1 MLILLPQIKPSA
13 FRELMLNEQHQ
24 PEDIMLPHDDIDP
37 EIIRR
42 ISDAADQLFNE
53 GGHNAVPSVDA
64 VRRRARANMNHA
76 SLVMRTWRQQLKAQ
90 PGPTE
95 ELMPESL
102 RHIGNQLMLNIWR
115 EATKTAST
123 HLASAKAAWEE
134 ERGELE
140 EFRRQLSTAFDAQ
153 SRELQESTTALA
165 TLRTE
170 GGERTA
176 ACSALEQRT
185 IEAET
190 AHIGSE
196 RVLRQAQE
204 EILELRK
211 LLVAAQAA
219 QERITQQL
227 QEQLRAQVAAAER
240 HLAEQKS
247 TAEQLGQ
254 LRQEAGELRA
264 RLAQSASPLPSPQTK
279 TSRRQNGKP
288 PPTQASPAPPQ
299 GE

>member
-1 MLILLPQIKPSA
+1 MLPQ
-13 FRELMLNEQHQ
+13 
-24 PEDIMLPHDDIDP
+24 DDIDP

-42 ISDAADQLFNE
+42 ITDAADQLFNE
-53 GGHNAVPSVDA
+53 GGHEAVPSVDA

-102 RHIGNQLMLNIWR
+102 RHVGNQLMLNIWR
-115 EATKTAST
+115 EATKAANT
-123 HLASAKAAWEE
+123 HLANARAAWEE

-153 SRELQESTTALA
+153 SRELQAAQGAVA
-165 TLRTE
+165 TLRKE
-170 GGERTA
+170 SDERTA

-196 RVLRQAQE
+196 RVLQQAQE

-211 LLVAAQAA
+211 LLAAAQAA
-219 QERITQQL
+219 QDRISQQM

-254 LRQEAGELRA
+254 LRHEAGELRA

-279 TSRRQNGKP
+279 NSRRQNGKP
-288 PPTQASPAPPQ
+288 PSTQASPAPPQ

>member
-1 MLILLPQIKPSA
+1 
-13 FRELMLNEQHQ
+13 
-24 PEDIMLPHDDIDP
+24 MLPHDDIDP

-76 SLVMRTWRQQLKAQ
+76 SLVMRTWRQQLQAQ
-90 PGPTE
+90 PGPAE

-102 RHIGNQLMLNIWR
+102 RHVGNQLILNIWR
-115 EATKTAST
+115 EAKKTANT
-123 HLASAKAAWEE
+123 HLASTKAAWEE

-153 SRELQESTTALA
+153 SRELKEAQAALA
-165 TLRTE
+165 TLRKE
-170 GGERTA
+170 SDERTT

-211 LLVAAQAA
+211 LLVATQAA
-219 QERITQQL
+219 QERIGQQL
-227 QEQLRAQVAAAER
+227 QEQLRAQVAAAEG
-240 HLAEQKS
+240 HLAEQKR

-264 RLAQSASPLPSPQTK
+264 RVAQSTPPLPKPQKK
-279 TSRRQNGKP
+279 TSRKPNGKP
-288 PPTQASPAPPQ
+288 PSTQASPAPPQ

>member
-1 MLILLPQIKPSA
+1 MLPQ
-13 FRELMLNEQHQ
+13 
-24 PEDIMLPHDDIDP
+24 DDIAP

-53 GGHNAVPSVDA
+53 GGHDAVPSVDA

-102 RHIGNQLMLNIWR
+102 RHVGNQLMLDIWR
-115 EATKTAST
+115 EATKTANT
-123 HLASAKAAWEE
+123 NLASAKAAWEE
-134 ERGELE
+134 GRGELE
-140 EFRRQLSTAFDAQ
+140 EFRRQLSSAFDAQ
-153 SRELQESTTALA
+153 SRELQEATNALA
-165 TLRTE
+165 SLRTE
-170 GGERTA
+170 SDERAA

-227 QEQLRAQVAAAER
+227 QEQLRAQVTAAER

-254 LRQEAGELRA
+254 LRQETGELRA
-264 RLAQSASPLPSPQTK
+264 RLAKSASPMPTKPQTK
-279 TSRRQNGKP
+279 TSRKPSVKP
-288 PPTQASPAPPQ
+288 PSTQASPAPPQ

>member
-1 MLILLPQIKPSA
+1 
-13 FRELMLNEQHQ
+13 
-24 PEDIMLPHDDIDP
+24 MLPHDDIDP
-37 EIIRR
+37 DIVRR

-53 GGHNAVPSVDA
+53 GGHHAVPSVDA

-95 ELMPESL
+95 EPMPESL
-102 RHIGNQLMLNIWR
+102 RHVGNQLMLNIWR

-123 HLASAKAAWEE
+123 HLASAKAGWEE

-153 SRELQESTTALA
+153 SRELQASQAALA
-165 TLRTE
+165 TLRKE
-170 GGERTA
+170 SDERTA
-176 ACSALEQRT
+176 ASSALKQRT

-204 EILELRK
+204 ETLELRK

-219 QERITQQL
+219 QERIGQQL
-227 QEQLRAQVAAAER
+227 QEQLRAQVAAAEG
-240 HLAEQKS
+240 HLAEQKR

-264 RLAQSASPLPSPQTK
+264 RVAQSTPPLSKPQIK
-279 TSRRQNGKP
+279 TSRKPNGKP
-288 PPTQASPAPPQ
+288 PSTQASPATPQ